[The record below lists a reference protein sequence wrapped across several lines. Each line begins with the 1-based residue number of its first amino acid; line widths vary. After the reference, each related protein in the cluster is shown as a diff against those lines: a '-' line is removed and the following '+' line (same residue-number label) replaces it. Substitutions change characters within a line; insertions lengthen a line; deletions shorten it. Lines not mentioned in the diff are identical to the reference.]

1 MEEFLLY
8 FHVLCL
14 THPGYRHPGNVRLYL
29 DYNRYFDALSVELYD
44 DDSEL
49 QATVESAVTAW
60 VTTQLTQEDKY
71 LLEQL
76 TIGDSY
82 TQDNKSLK
90 SV

>member
-1 MEEFLLY
+1 MA
-8 FHVLCL
+8 HVALC
-14 THPGYRHPGNVRLYL
+14 
-29 DYNRYFDALSVELYD
+29 D

-49 QATVESAVTAW
+49 QATVESVVTAW

-82 TQDNKSLK
+82 TQDNKS
-90 SV
+90 

>member
-1 MEEFLLY
+1 M
-8 FHVLCL
+8 L
-14 THPGYRHPGNVRLYL
+14 TEGQTPCEVRTHLMANV
-29 DYNRYFDALSVELYD
+29 ALRD

-49 QATVESAVTAW
+49 QATVESVVTAW

-82 TQDNKSLK
+82 TQDNKS
-90 SV
+90 